1 MGTSRMT
8 SGHYRPPGWPVSRES
23 NGGLLTLGRARP
35 SSVMGMSV
43 DLACG
48 IGQSRVVDR
57 MSVETDTSACDAG
70 LVRAAQE
77 GDRDAFG
84 RLYQRYGPMVHGVLL
99 ARVPYGE
106 VDDLV
111 QDVFLTALQRLPML
125 RAAAAFPAWLASIA
139 RNRATDYHRRRP
151 VTTDAVDLAAPE
163 QPERAEALSV
173 LAAIRSLPEAYR
185 ETLTLRFVEGMT
197 GPEIAART
205 GLTAGSVRVNLHR
218 GMTQLREKLSGG
230 RNRHE

>member
-1 MGTSRMT
+1 MRVNTGR
-8 SGHYRPPGWPVSRES
+8 GPAVF
-23 NGGLLTLGRARP
+23 LT
-35 SSVMGMSV
+35 GMSV
-43 DLACG
+43 DLALG
-48 IGQSRVVDR
+48 IRQSRVVDR
-57 MSVETDTSACDAG
+57 VPVETATSAYDCG

-84 RLYQRYGPMVHGVLL
+84 LLYQLYGPMVHGVLL

-151 VTTDAVDLAAPE
+151 ITADPADLPAPDRQE
-163 QPERAEALSV
+163 HAEALSV
-173 LAAIRSLPEAYR
+173 LAAIRTLPAAYR
-185 ETLTLRFVEGMT
+185 ETLTLRFVEGMS

-205 GLTAGSVRVNLHR
+205 GLTPGSVRVNLHR
-218 GMTQLREKLSGG
+218 GMMQLREKLK
-230 RNRHE
+230 RRPEQP